1 VLSSFEQELPAL
13 IATHGYW
20 IVALVVALESMG
32 VPLPG
37 ETVLVSAAIYAG
49 ATGNLEIAG
58 VVAAA
63 ATGATVGDNGGYW
76 IGRRV
81 GLPLLLRYGRY
92 LRIGEDKI
100 KLGRYMFARYGG
112 AVVFLARFVALLRVL
127 AAFLA
132 GVNRMAWGRFFAFN
146 IAGGVA
152 WASLFGLGAYALGSQ
167 IEKLTGGA
175 GLLLQAAA
183 AGALVC
189 GVVYLRRQEA
199 RLLEEANRAY
209 PGPLAP

>member
-1 VLSSFEQELPAL
+1 VLSSFEHELPAL

-32 VPLPG
+32 IPLPG

-112 AVVFLARFVALLRVL
+112 SVVFLARFIALLRVL

-132 GVNRMAWGRFFAFN
+132 GVNRMGWGRFFAFN

-152 WASLFGLGAYALGSQ
+152 WASLFGFGAYTLGSQ
-167 IEKLTGGA
+167 IERMTGGA
-175 GLLLQAAA
+175 GLLALAAA
-183 AGALVC
+183 AGALAC
-189 GVVYLRRQEA
+189 GLVYLRRQEA
-199 RLLEEANRAY
+199 RLLAEANRAY

>member
-1 VLSSFEQELPAL
+1 VLSSFEHELPAL

-32 VPLPG
+32 IPLPG

-112 AVVFLARFVALLRVL
+112 SVVFLARFIALLRVL

-132 GVNRMAWGRFFAFN
+132 GVNRMGWARFFAFN

-152 WASLFGLGAYALGSQ
+152 WASLFGFGAYTLGSQ
-167 IEKLTGGA
+167 IERMTGGA
-175 GLLLQAAA
+175 GVLALAAA
-183 AGALVC
+183 AGALAC
-189 GVVYLRRQEA
+189 GLVYLRRQEA
-199 RLLEEANRAY
+199 RLLAEANRAY

>member
-1 VLSSFEQELPAL
+1 VLSSFEHELPAL

-32 VPLPG
+32 IPLPG

-112 AVVFLARFVALLRVL
+112 SVVFLARFIALLRVL

-132 GVNRMAWGRFFAFN
+132 GVNRMGWARFFAFN

-152 WASLFGLGAYALGSQ
+152 WASLFGFGAYTLGSQ
-167 IEKLTGGA
+167 IERMTGGA
-175 GLLLQAAA
+175 GLLALAAA
-183 AGALVC
+183 AGALAC
-189 GVVYLRRQEA
+189 GLVYLRRQEA
-199 RLLEEANRAY
+199 RLLAEANRAY

>member
-1 VLSSFEQELPAL
+1 VLSSFEHELPAL

-112 AVVFLARFVALLRVL
+112 SVVFLARFIALLRVL

-132 GVNRMAWGRFFAFN
+132 GVNRMGWARFFAFN

-152 WASLFGLGAYALGSQ
+152 WASLFGFGAYTLGSQ
-167 IEKLTGGA
+167 IERMTGGA
-175 GLLLQAAA
+175 GVLALAAA
-183 AGALVC
+183 AGALAC
-189 GVVYLRRQEA
+189 GLVYLRRQEA
-199 RLLEEANRAY
+199 RLLAEANRAY

>member
-1 VLSSFEQELPAL
+1 VLSSFEHELPAL

-32 VPLPG
+32 IPLPG

-112 AVVFLARFVALLRVL
+112 SVVFLARFIALLRVL

-132 GVNRMAWGRFFAFN
+132 GVNRMGWGRFFAFN

-152 WASLFGLGAYALGSQ
+152 WASLFGFGAYTLGSQ
-167 IEKLTGGA
+167 IERMTGGA
-175 GLLLQAAA
+175 GVLALAAA
-183 AGALVC
+183 AGALAC
-189 GVVYLRRQEA
+189 GLVYLRRQEA
-199 RLLEEANRAY
+199 RLLAEANRAY